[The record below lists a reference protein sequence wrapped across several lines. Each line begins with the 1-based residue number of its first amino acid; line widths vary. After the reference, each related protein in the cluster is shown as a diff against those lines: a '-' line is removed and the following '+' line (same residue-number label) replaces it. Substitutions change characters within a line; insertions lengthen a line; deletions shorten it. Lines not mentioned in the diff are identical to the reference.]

1 MIEQLRVHGINR
13 ISIGQISLVGR
24 AKEKLKE
31 KECNVIDFDQKVAS
45 LLGKEEMP
53 KTIHC
58 SENGEAYL
66 PNTPFKCAAG
76 SLYWSIYENGEI
88 QPCGAGSFPELCMG
102 EISSFDNTILF
113 NRSKYLNKIY
123 NFDLIKAIKSGN
135 ITCPFS
141 NVCH

>member
-1 MIEQLRVHGINR
+1 M
-13 ISIGQISLVGR
+13 GR

-45 LLGKEEMP
+45 LLGINEMP

-58 SENGEAYL
+58 S
-66 PNTPFKCAAG
+66 
-76 SLYWSIYENGEI
+76 ENGEI

-113 NRSKYLNKIY
+113 NRSKYLDKIN

>member
-1 MIEQLRVHGINR
+1 MNWPFISCKSRYEDIKLLIEQLRIHGINS

-45 LLGKEEMP
+45 LLGINEMP

-58 SENGEAYL
+58 SENGE
-66 PNTPFKCAAG
+66 
-76 SLYWSIYENGEI
+76 I
-88 QPCGAGSFPELCMG
+88 QPCGSGSFPELCMG
-102 EISSFDNTILF
+102 EISSFDNTILI
-113 NRSKYLNKIY
+113 NRSKYLDKIN

-135 ITCPFS
+135 MTCPSS